1 LVNEKQVMLKKLITN
16 ILLGLKIIKAKE
28 DVKTETDYYTLT
40 TIEEKSEWDE
50 FKPVKKPK
58 AKKVEKVK
66 PNIKKQKNESKQ
78 TRSKK

>member
-1 LVNEKQVMLKKLITN
+1 MLKKLITN

-28 DVKTETDYYTLT
+28 EVKTETNYVLSP
-40 TIEEKSEWDE
+40 IEEKDEWAE

-78 TRSKK
+78 ARSKK

>member
-1 LVNEKQVMLKKLITN
+1 MVNEKQVMLKKLITN

-28 DVKTETDYYTLT
+28 EVKTETNYVLSP
-40 TIEEKSEWDE
+40 IEEKDEWTE

-78 TRSKK
+78 ARSKK

>member
-1 LVNEKQVMLKKLITN
+1 MLKKLITN
-16 ILLGLKIIKAKE
+16 ILLSLKIIKAKE
-28 DVKTETDYYTLT
+28 EVKTETNYVLSP
-40 TIEEKSEWDE
+40 IEEKDEWTE

-78 TRSKK
+78 ARSKK

>member
-1 LVNEKQVMLKKLITN
+1 MVNEKQVMLKKLITN
-16 ILLGLKIIKAKE
+16 ILLSLKIIKAKE
-28 DVKTETDYYTLT
+28 EVKTETNYVLSP
-40 TIEEKSEWDE
+40 IEEKDEWTE

>member
-1 LVNEKQVMLKKLITN
+1 MVNEKQVMLKKLITN
-16 ILLGLKIIKAKE
+16 ILQSLKIIKAKE
-28 DVKTETDYYTLT
+28 EVKTETNYVLSP
-40 TIEEKSEWDE
+40 IEEKDEWTE

-78 TRSKK
+78 ARSKK

>member
-1 LVNEKQVMLKKLITN
+1 MLKKLITN
-16 ILLGLKIIKAKE
+16 ILLSLKIIKAKE
-28 DVKTETDYYTLT
+28 EVKTETNYVLSP
-40 TIEEKSEWDE
+40 IEEKGEWTE

-78 TRSKK
+78 ARSKK

>member
-1 LVNEKQVMLKKLITN
+1 MLKKLITN

-28 DVKTETDYYTLT
+28 EVKTETNYVLSP
-40 TIEEKSEWDE
+40 IEEKDEWTE

-78 TRSKK
+78 ARSKK

>member
-28 DVKTETDYYTLT
+28 EVKTETNYVLSP
-40 TIEEKSEWDE
+40 IEEKDEWTE

-78 TRSKK
+78 ARSKK

>member
-1 LVNEKQVMLKKLITN
+1 MLKKLITN

-28 DVKTETDYYTLT
+28 EVKTETNYVLSP
-40 TIEEKSEWDE
+40 IEEKDEWTE
-50 FKPVKKPK
+50 FKAVKKPK

-78 TRSKK
+78 ARSKK

>member
-16 ILLGLKIIKAKE
+16 ILLSLKIIKAKE
-28 DVKTETDYYTLT
+28 EVKTETKYVLVP
-40 TIEEKSEWDE
+40 IEEKDEWAE

-78 TRSKK
+78 ARSKK

>member
-1 LVNEKQVMLKKLITN
+1 
-16 ILLGLKIIKAKE
+16 
-28 DVKTETDYYTLT
+28 LT

>member
-1 LVNEKQVMLKKLITN
+1 MVNEKQVMLKKLITN
-16 ILLGLKIIKAKE
+16 ILLSLKIIKAKE
-28 DVKTETDYYTLT
+28 EVKTETNYVLAP
-40 TIEEKSEWDE
+40 IEEKDEWAE

>member
-16 ILLGLKIIKAKE
+16 ILQSLKIIKAKE
-28 DVKTETDYYTLT
+28 EVKTETNYVLSP
-40 TIEEKSEWDE
+40 IEEKDEWTE

-78 TRSKK
+78 ARSKK

>member
-1 LVNEKQVMLKKLITN
+1 MVNEKQVMLKKLITN
-16 ILLGLKIIKAKE
+16 ILLSLKIIKAKE
-28 DVKTETDYYTLT
+28 EVKTETKYVLVP
-40 TIEEKSEWDE
+40 IEEKDEWAE

-78 TRSKK
+78 ARSKK

>member
-1 LVNEKQVMLKKLITN
+1 MLKKLITN
-16 ILLGLKIIKAKE
+16 ILLSLNLIKAKE
-28 DVKTETDYYTLT
+28 EFKIEEPAP
-40 TIEEKSEWDE
+40 IEEKGEWAE

-66 PNIKKQKNESKQ
+66 PNIKKQKNETKQ

>member
-16 ILLGLKIIKAKE
+16 ILLSLKIIKAKE
-28 DVKTETDYYTLT
+28 EVKIEEPAP
-40 TIEEKSEWDE
+40 IEEKGEWTE

-66 PNIKKQKNESKQ
+66 PNIKKQE
-78 TRSKK
+78 

>member
-1 LVNEKQVMLKKLITN
+1 MLKKLITN
-16 ILLGLKIIKAKE
+16 ILLSLNLIKAKE
-28 DVKTETDYYTLT
+28 EVKTETKYVLVP
-40 TIEEKSEWDE
+40 IEEKDEWSE

-78 TRSKK
+78 ARSKK